1 MAKSLEEFLSRIDQ
15 KYHCKIILLEPYN
28 GNRTNISFTFGC
40 GHSVN
45 QLLKSLLLRDQ
56 FDYCLECKNKIIEK
70 EKIKYI
76 CLYCKSRFTK
86 IKTYEKCL
94 SNCEEKYKNLEENID
109 FVICQ
114 ICGFHSKSLG
124 THLNKEH
131 GLTSR
136 KYSKQFENC
145 LAIATNSSNI
155 YSKIN
160 AINGNWIVR
169 EKEKGTDLTEIWKKI
184 SIGLSKSIMANDAE
198 RSRRSRYMTELNVI
212 HRTDEKYKKMLSDT
226 AKITSSRPEILEQR
240 AAVLK
245 RWREENPEDF
255 LNKCVIPL
263 QIGFAKWR
271 KENPEEFYE
280 KCVKNLYNSYQSHP
294 EELLFNLVSLLDGFQ
309 FKRRRFLK
317 SPLILNKTNT
327 KQLDISDKI
336 NNVYIE
342 FDGIVH
348 FKPIF
353 GEGALIEK
361 QNRDDNLNSVI
372 IQNNWT
378 LIRISHDRFIY
389 KSKKEKCYFKQECL
403 DRLYQILEDKI
414 TGVYKI
420 GTSYDQYSKH

>member
-1 MAKSLEEFLSRIDQ
+1 MAKSVEEFLSRIDQ

-76 CLYCKSRFTK
+76 CPYCKNSSIK
-86 IKTYEKCL
+86 IETYEKCL

-136 KYSKQFENC
+136 KYNKQFKNC
-145 LAIATNSSNI
+145 LAIAINSSSN
-155 YSKIN
+155 YSKFNIV
-160 AINGNWIVR
+160 NGNWIAR
-169 EKEKGTDLTEIWKKI
+169 EKEKGTDLTEFWKKV
-184 SIGLSKSIMANDAE
+184 SVGLSKSIMANDAE
-198 RSRRSRYMTELNVI
+198 RSRRSKNMTELNVI

-240 AAVLK
+240 AVLLK
-245 RWREENPEDF
+245 RWREVNPEDF

-263 QIGFAKWR
+263 QIGFTKWR

-294 EELLFNLVSLLDGFQ
+294 EELLFNLVSLLDRFQ

-336 NNVYIE
+336 NNIYIE

-348 FKPIF
+348 FKSIF
-353 GEGALIEK
+353 GEEALIEK

-378 LIRISHDRFIY
+378 LIRISYDRYIY
-389 KSKKEKCYFKQECL
+389 NSKREKCHFKQECL
-403 DRLYQILEDKI
+403 DTLYQILNNNI
-414 TGVYKI
+414 PGIYKI
-420 GTSYDQYSKH
+420 GTAYGQY